1 MAQRG
6 RGEGGK
12 GKAGGSRGYTS
23 REDEGG
29 QSRRCAGRG
38 KGKGPT
44 QRGEIWLQNGVE
56 GEGRKQGRNATGSS
70 CGGHRRGE
78 RPQRRGGKHA
88 AAPGTTS
95 AASTKTGS
103 ATGGGVCP
111 STTTPPHPPVAVQPH
126 HPVAV
131 QPHPPVAVQPR
142 RWWHPRARTP
152 PPRARQRRYLPPG
165 VRPTHAD
172 APLLPS
178 PPLDTPPLAAA
189 SAPSATLD
197 PHHRKAPA
205 VAAVAPP
212 TAASAAG
219 RLARERRARL
229 HPPPPPPAGP
239 RRRAAGWED
248 AAEPVTRDAR
258 PLIASAPP
266 LQSSSHSWVADVWIC
281 DEIGQLP
288 PPRGPLEPPVAA
300 SATARGDGGGRNH
313 QTVHQIDRADRG
325 FEIGL
330 RRQVSSPKEF

>member
-1 MAQRG
+1 MATKRGGGRRAEAGTQRNWLQLWGSSTG
-6 RGEGGK
+6 REAAAAGRQACGG
-12 GKAGGSRGYTS
+12 AGGNV
-23 REDEGG
+23 
-29 QSRRCAGRG
+29 RRVY
-38 KGKGPT
+38 
-44 QRGEIWLQNGVE
+44 QD
-56 GEGRKQGRNATGSS
+56 
-70 CGGHRRGE
+70 GE
-78 RPQRRGGKHA
+78 RNRW
-88 AAPGTTS
+88 
-95 AASTKTGS
+95 
-103 ATGGGVCP
+103 GGVRP
-111 STTTPPHPPVAVQPH
+111 STTTPPHP
-126 HPVAV
+126 PVAV

-165 VRPTHAD
+165 VRPTHAG

-178 PPLDTPPLAAA
+178 PPLDTPPFAAA

-266 LQSSSHSWVADVWIC
+266 LQSSSNSWVADVWIC